1 MGLANLFK
9 SAYETLYSLVDIAY
23 PMMDSN
29 ELFDRV
35 VLGFDD
41 EHEIKVLC
49 SLMLTKLITLDPGQ
63 TSIRLG
69 LIAEQFRTVLA
80 FKPKDNAVKQEVE
93 KMMEATKGVLKV
105 TVHLHNAFPAASDS
119 ATGPRG
125 HLWKAYWDWV
135 GKEFKMQ
142 LQAMQ
147 NEVRDQAA

>member
-1 MGLANLFK
+1 MFK

-49 SLMLTKLITLDPGQ
+49 SLMLTKLIALDLEQ
-63 TSIRLG
+63 TFVRLG

-80 FKPKDNAVKQEVE
+80 FKPKENAVKQEME
-93 KMMEATKGVLKV
+93 KVSEATKGVLKV

-135 GKEFKMQ
+135 GKEFKTQ

-147 NEVRDQAA
+147 SEVKDQAA